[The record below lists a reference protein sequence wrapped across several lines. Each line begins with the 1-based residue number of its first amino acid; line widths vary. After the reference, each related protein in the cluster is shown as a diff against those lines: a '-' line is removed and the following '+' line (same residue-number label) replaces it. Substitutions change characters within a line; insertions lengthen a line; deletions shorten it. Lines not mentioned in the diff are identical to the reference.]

1 VQPTVQSKRH
11 ARALSEREIDSV
23 IAALADLIV
32 AFLAMNGGPDPV
44 RALRVPAPGPDP
56 ARREPEK
63 EVLH

>member
-1 VQPTVQSKRH
+1 MMQSKRH
-11 ARALSEREIDSV
+11 LRALSEPEIDSV

-44 RALRVPAPGPDP
+44 RALPVPAGLHP